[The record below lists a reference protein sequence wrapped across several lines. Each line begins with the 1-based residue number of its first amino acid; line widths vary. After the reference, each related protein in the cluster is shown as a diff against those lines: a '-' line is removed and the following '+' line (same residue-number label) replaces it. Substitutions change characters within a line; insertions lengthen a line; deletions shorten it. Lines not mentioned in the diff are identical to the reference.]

1 MGERMGEKKEGTR
14 KRENEVGDKKGRE
27 EKPEGKILTLDER
40 GKCHIIYRDP
50 KREKCRE
57 IIKKKEKK
65 IEREYKV
72 IYHFPSFNKQ
82 TS

>member
-65 IEREYKV
+65 NREGIQSYLP
-72 IYHFPSFNKQ
+72 FPFL
-82 TS
+82 